1 MKENYATQV
10 ERACNIYNFLDDRQV
25 WEKTKYLSRIKNKNK
40 YKRESKRLIETNKEN
55 RLKWIGL
62 LAIKFNVSESLLKNI
77 LLWNTILN

>member
-1 MKENYATQV
+1 MRENYASRV

>member
-10 ERACNIYNFLDDRQV
+10 ERACNIYNFLDDRQA

-40 YKRESKRLIETNKEN
+40 YKRESKRLKETNKEN
-55 RLKWIGL
+55 RLKWISK
-62 LAIKFNVSESLLKNI
+62 LAIKFNVSDNLLKKI